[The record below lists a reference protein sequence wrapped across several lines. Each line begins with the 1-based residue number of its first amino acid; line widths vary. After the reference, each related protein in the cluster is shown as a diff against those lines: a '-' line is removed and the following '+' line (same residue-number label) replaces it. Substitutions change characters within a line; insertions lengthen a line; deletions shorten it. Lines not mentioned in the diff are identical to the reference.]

1 MPVLMGR
8 DSGLL
13 CVFYTSGERRGV
25 GIPILDLAPCYARFD
40 GCTRYGRGDDRE
52 QTWVARFRNQ
62 VFAFLTFVNWYTS
75 PHYWWVVW
83 VMAGWG
89 LNLILSLAWY
99 LTGCDED
106 KDYR

>member
-1 MPVLMGR
+1 MELLENTTDKRSLFGR
-8 DSGLL
+8 W
-13 CVFYTSGERRGV
+13 FARRITTYLV
-25 GIPILDLAPCYARFD
+25 VC
-40 GCTRYGRGDDRE
+40 
-52 QTWVARFRNQ
+52 
-62 VFAFLTFVNWYTS
+62 AFLAFVNWYTS

>member
-1 MPVLMGR
+1 MVYIINYFIFVTHLRTGPAVKPKTMEITPANT
-8 DSGLL
+8 DK
-13 CVFYTSGERRGV
+13 RRLFARRFSRRVTTCFAVCGF
-25 GIPILDLAPCYARFD
+25 LA
-40 GCTRYGRGDDRE
+40 
-52 QTWVARFRNQ
+52 
-62 VFAFLTFVNWYTS
+62 FVNWYTS

>member
-1 MPVLMGR
+1 MV
-8 DSGLL
+8 
-13 CVFYTSGERRGV
+13 YTINYFIFTTYLRTGPAVKPKTMEITSANTDKRRLFARRFSRRVTTCFAVCGF
-25 GIPILDLAPCYARFD
+25 LA
-40 GCTRYGRGDDRE
+40 
-52 QTWVARFRNQ
+52 
-62 VFAFLTFVNWYTS
+62 FVNWYTS

-89 LNLILSLAWY
+89 LNLILSLVWY

>member
-1 MPVLMGR
+1 ME
-8 DSGLL
+8 LL
-13 CVFYTSGERRGV
+13 ENTTDKRR
-25 GIPILDLAPCYARFD
+25 LYEHRFARHITTYIAVYKIHNF
-40 GCTRYGRGDDRE
+40 
-52 QTWVARFRNQ
+52 F
-62 VFAFLTFVNWYTS
+62 NWYTS

>member
-1 MPVLMGR
+1 MEITPANT
-8 DSGLL
+8 DK
-13 CVFYTSGERRGV
+13 RRLFARRFSRRVTTCFAVCGF
-25 GIPILDLAPCYARFD
+25 LA
-40 GCTRYGRGDDRE
+40 
-52 QTWVARFRNQ
+52 
-62 VFAFLTFVNWYTS
+62 FVNWYTS

>member
-1 MPVLMGR
+1 ME
-8 DSGLL
+8 LL
-13 CVFYTSGERRGV
+13 ENTTDKRRLFG
-25 GIPILDLAPCYARFD
+25 
-40 GCTRYGRGDDRE
+40 
-52 QTWVARFRNQ
+52 
-62 VFAFLTFVNWYTS
+62 NWYTS

>member
-1 MPVLMGR
+1 MYKR
-8 DSGLL
+8 
-13 CVFYTSGERRGV
+13 
-25 GIPILDLAPCYARFD
+25 
-40 GCTRYGRGDDRE
+40 
-52 QTWVARFRNQ
+52 Q
-62 VFAFLTFVNWYTS
+62 FLTFVNWYTS

>member
-1 MPVLMGR
+1 MVYIINYFIFATHLGTGPAVKPKTMEITPANT
-8 DSGLL
+8 DK
-13 CVFYTSGERRGV
+13 RRLFARRFSRRVTTCFAVCGF
-25 GIPILDLAPCYARFD
+25 LA
-40 GCTRYGRGDDRE
+40 
-52 QTWVARFRNQ
+52 
-62 VFAFLTFVNWYTS
+62 FVNWYTS

-89 LNLILSLAWY
+89 LNLILSLVWY

>member
-1 MPVLMGR
+1 MVYIINYFIFVTYLRTGPAVKPKTMEI
-8 DSGLL
+8 
-13 CVFYTSGERRGV
+13 TSANTDKRRLFARRFSRRVTTCFAVCGF
-25 GIPILDLAPCYARFD
+25 LA
-40 GCTRYGRGDDRE
+40 
-52 QTWVARFRNQ
+52 
-62 VFAFLTFVNWYTS
+62 FVNWYTS

>member
-1 MPVLMGR
+1 ME
-8 DSGLL
+8 LL
-13 CVFYTSGERRGV
+13 ENTTDKRRLFARRFSRRITNYVAVCGF
-25 GIPILDLAPCYARFD
+25 LA
-40 GCTRYGRGDDRE
+40 
-52 QTWVARFRNQ
+52 
-62 VFAFLTFVNWYTS
+62 FVNWYTS

>member
-1 MPVLMGR
+1 MVYIINYFIFATYLRTGPAVKPKTMEI
-8 DSGLL
+8 
-13 CVFYTSGERRGV
+13 TSANTDKRRLFARRFSRRVTTCFAVCGF
-25 GIPILDLAPCYARFD
+25 LA
-40 GCTRYGRGDDRE
+40 
-52 QTWVARFRNQ
+52 
-62 VFAFLTFVNWYTS
+62 FVNWYTS

-89 LNLILSLAWY
+89 LNLILSLVWY

>member
-1 MPVLMGR
+1 MVYIINYFIFVTYLRTGPAVKPKTMEI
-8 DSGLL
+8 
-13 CVFYTSGERRGV
+13 TSANTDKRRLFARRFSRRVTTCFAVCGF
-25 GIPILDLAPCYARFD
+25 LA
-40 GCTRYGRGDDRE
+40 
-52 QTWVARFRNQ
+52 
-62 VFAFLTFVNWYTS
+62 FVNWYTS

-89 LNLILSLAWY
+89 LNLILSLVWY

>member
-1 MPVLMGR
+1 ME
-8 DSGLL
+8 LL
-13 CVFYTSGERRGV
+13 ENTTDKRR
-25 GIPILDLAPCYARFD
+25 
-40 GCTRYGRGDDRE
+40 
-52 QTWVARFRNQ
+52 
-62 VFAFLTFVNWYTS
+62 LTFVNWYTS

>member
-1 MPVLMGR
+1 ME
-8 DSGLL
+8 LL
-13 CVFYTSGERRGV
+13 ENTTDKRRLFARRFSRRVTTCFAVCGF
-25 GIPILDLAPCYARFD
+25 LA
-40 GCTRYGRGDDRE
+40 
-52 QTWVARFRNQ
+52 
-62 VFAFLTFVNWYTS
+62 FVNWYTS

>member
-1 MPVLMGR
+1 ME
-8 DSGLL
+8 LL
-13 CVFYTSGERRGV
+13 HPPPPPPRLRPRPPPRR
-25 GIPILDLAPCYARFD
+25 ITTY
-40 GCTRYGRGDDRE
+40 
-52 QTWVARFRNQ
+52 VA
-62 VFAFLTFVNWYTS
+62 VCAFLTFVNWYTS

>member
-1 MPVLMGR
+1 MVYIINYFIFVIHLRTGPAVKPKTMEITPANT
-8 DSGLL
+8 DK
-13 CVFYTSGERRGV
+13 RRLFARRFSRRVTTCFAVCGF
-25 GIPILDLAPCYARFD
+25 LA
-40 GCTRYGRGDDRE
+40 
-52 QTWVARFRNQ
+52 
-62 VFAFLTFVNWYTS
+62 FVNWYTS

>member
-1 MPVLMGR
+1 MVYIINYFIFVTYLRTGPAVKPKTMEITSANTDKRRLFGR
-8 DSGLL
+8 W
-13 CVFYTSGERRGV
+13 FARR
-25 GIPILDLAPCYARFD
+25 ITTY
-40 GCTRYGRGDDRE
+40 
-52 QTWVARFRNQ
+52 VA
-62 VFAFLTFVNWYTS
+62 VCAFLTFVNWYTS

-89 LNLILSLAWY
+89 LNLILSLVWY